1 MGTESSRRDFVQQ
14 AISVAA
20 LAEQVLAQTS
30 SPSAT
35 GIPTRV
41 LGRTGVRVS
50 MIGVGG
56 WHIGAVDEKEAI
68 RIVHAAQDEGITFFD
83 NAWDYQDG
91 HAEEVMGKALS

>member
-1 MGTESSRRDFVQQ
+1 MSDSTTSRREFIQ
-14 AISVAA
+14 AGVAAAA

-30 SPSAT
+30 SASAT

-56 WHIGAVDEKEAI
+56 GHIGV
-68 RIVHAAQDEGITFFD
+68 
-83 NAWDYQDG
+83 
-91 HAEEVMGKALS
+91 